1 MSFTPRGRG
10 VDRSF
15 ELVRMSLLQGD
26 THPFQDALTVEQ
38 MRLAFE
44 AEGVSFGED
53 DEPTN
58 IRPAYIRPTN
68 ICPTNDEPAPDAGSQ
83 GVFTMGMTLWAMLSQ
98 ALFTDVQRSCPAAVQ
113 RVAVCWAVL
122 GREVSSTNTG
132 AYCRARAKVTEG
144 VVRRLTEGVAERCDA
159 AVPDDWK
166 WHGFRTLLIDG
177 TTFSMPDT
185 EASQAEYPQPNSQAK
200 GLGFPILRAVALT
213 SLATGM
219 AVALATGP
227 YKGKETGETA
237 LFRTLFE
244 KLQRGDELTRG
255 DLILADRFYG
265 GWLMLALLRDR
276 KVQFVT
282 RLHQHRTADF
292 TRGKRLGQKD
302 HVVRWSKPQKPN
314 WLDQATYDRLPDQLE
329 VREIE
334 VRVEI
339 PGFRTESLVVVTS
352 LLDNKVYTR
361 DDLAALYRSRWNI
374 ELELRD
380 IKFTMS
386 LGILRRN
393 PPRRRP
399 TRTLDRTA
407 SL

>member
-1 MSFTPRGRG
+1 
-10 VDRSF
+10 
-15 ELVRMSLLQGD
+15 
-26 THPFQDALTVEQ
+26 
-38 MRLAFE
+38 
-44 AEGVSFGED
+44 
-53 DEPTN
+53 
-58 IRPAYIRPTN
+58 
-68 ICPTNDEPAPDAGSQ
+68 
-83 GVFTMGMTLWAMLSQ
+83 
-98 ALFTDVQRSCPAAVQ
+98 
-113 RVAVCWAVL
+113 
-122 GREVSSTNTG
+122 
-132 AYCRARAKVTEG
+132 
-144 VVRRLTEGVAERCDA
+144 
-159 AVPDDWK
+159 
-166 WHGFRTLLIDG
+166 
-177 TTFSMPDT
+177 
-185 EASQAEYPQPNSQAK
+185 
-200 GLGFPILRAVALT
+200 
-213 SLATGM
+213 M

-276 KVQFVT
+276 NVQFVT

-339 PGFRTESLVVVTS
+339 LGFRTESLVVVTS
-352 LLDNKVYTR
+352 LLDNEVYTR

-386 LGILRRN
+386 LGILRR
-393 PPRRRP
+393 RP

-407 SL
+407 GL

>member
-26 THPFQDALTVEQ
+26 ALPFQDALTVEQ

-58 IRPAYIRPTN
+58 IRPTNIRPTNIRPANIRPTN

-200 GLGFPILRAVALT
+200 GLGFPILRAVAPT

-237 LFRTLFE
+237 LSSARCS
-244 KLQRGDELTRG
+244 RSCN
-255 DLILADRFYG
+255 A
-265 GWLMLALLRDR
+265 
-276 KVQFVT
+276 
-282 RLHQHRTADF
+282 
-292 TRGKRLGQKD
+292 
-302 HVVRWSKPQKPN
+302 
-314 WLDQATYDRLPDQLE
+314 AT
-329 VREIE
+329 
-334 VRVEI
+334 
-339 PGFRTESLVVVTS
+339 
-352 LLDNKVYTR
+352 N
-361 DDLAALYRSRWNI
+361 
-374 ELELRD
+374 
-380 IKFTMS
+380 
-386 LGILRRN
+386 
-393 PPRRRP
+393 
-399 TRTLDRTA
+399 
-407 SL
+407 